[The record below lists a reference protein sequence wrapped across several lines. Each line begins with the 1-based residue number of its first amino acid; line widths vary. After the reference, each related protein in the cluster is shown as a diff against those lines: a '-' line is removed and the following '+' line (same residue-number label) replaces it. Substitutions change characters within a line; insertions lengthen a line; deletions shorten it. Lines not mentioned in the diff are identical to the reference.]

1 MLDLLLV
8 MSLGFL
14 GSFGHCMGMC
24 GPIAVA
30 FSLSQQPVTSQ
41 QPAKS
46 QKFWQQ
52 IQFHVLLN
60 LGRILSYALVGA
72 GIGLLGSVLLAGGQ
86 WAGVGSGLRRVMSLV
101 TGGLLI
107 WFGLSQISPG
117 LLPKLPFLNPMV
129 QGTLHD
135 RLNRAMIH
143 LSLHDRWWTPA
154 LLGMT
159 WGLIPCGFLYAA
171 QLKAA
176 ETGDLWRGSATMLA
190 FGLGT
195 MPMMLGV
202 GVSAA
207 AVSRDRR
214 SQLFRLGGWVTLT
227 IGILTLLRTGDT
239 MTDYTGHA
247 ALVCLSLALLARP
260 ISRLWSAPLHY
271 RRVLGVGAFVLSIA
285 HTTHMAEH
293 SWGWNLQAFWFMLPQ
308 HQWGIALGGLGLGLM
323 APAALTSFDWAQK
336 RLGQRWR
343 SIHLLTVPA
352 LLFCAAHCILT
363 GSHYL
368 GSLQRTW
375 LNWGQTIGLAIVVL
389 GILLLRMRWTW
400 LCLGW
405 EKAYSPVAHTK
416 QLSQTTAVKGTK
428 NCTCA
433 ESNLTTSHNPK
444 SKI

>member
-1 MLDLLLV
+1 MLDFLLV

-30 FSLSQQPVTSQ
+30 FSLSQKAPTTPSLWHQLR
-41 QPAKS
+41 
-46 QKFWQQ
+46 
-52 IQFHVLLN
+52 FHLLLN

-72 GIGLLGSVLLAGGQ
+72 AIGLLGSVLVAGGQ
-86 WAGVGSGLRRVMSLV
+86 WAGVGSGLRRVMSLL

-107 WFGLSQISPG
+107 WFGLAQVSPG
-117 LLPKLPFLNPMV
+117 LLPVLPFLNPMSR
-129 QGTLHD
+129 GTLHD
-135 RLNRAMIH
+135 RLNRAMLH

-171 QLKAA
+171 QIKAA
-176 ETGDLWRGSATMLA
+176 ETGELWRGSATLLA

-195 MPMMLGV
+195 LPVMLGA

-207 AVSRDRR
+207 VVSRDRR
-214 SQLFRLGGWVTLT
+214 SQLFRLGGWVTLA

-247 ALVCLSLALLARP
+247 ALGCLMFALLARP
-260 ISRLWSAPLHY
+260 LSRLWAAPLHY
-271 RRVLGVGAFVLSIA
+271 RRLLGVTAFVLSIA
-285 HTTHMAEH
+285 HTAHMIEH
-293 SWGWNLQAFWFMLPQ
+293 SWGWNFQAFGFMLPQ
-308 HQWGIALGGLGLGLM
+308 HQWGIALGGVGLGLM

-336 RLGQRWR
+336 KLAQRWR

-352 LLFCAAHCILT
+352 LLCCTLHCILT

-368 GSLQRTW
+368 GSLQRTG
-375 LNWGQTIGLAIVVL
+375 LHWGLTIGLVILVL
-389 GILLLRMRWTW
+389 CVLLLRLRWIWQW
-400 LCLGW
+400 LGRG
-405 EKAYSPVAHTK
+405 KVYTPPANGAM
-416 QLSQTTAVKGTK
+416 LSQSTDGNAKDCLCKEPDPQPVR
-428 NCTCA
+428 
-433 ESNLTTSHNPK
+433 NPK